1 MSSGRGRSPCDT
13 GPREL
18 QLDVI
23 CPGTFAAASRRNDCS
38 GSAASNLTTSACSAV
53 VRPSSTRR
61 RCRPGASS
69 VAPTPA
75 THRNPRRLRESS
87 DHPTSDRDDITL
99 ELRRGTSSAA
109 DPSVPQGN
117 DLIASLPT
125 ILVLGV
131 WWWILGVPADN
142 ERSERPSQFDAQD
155 TVLVG
160 DPPGGPAARSDHD
173 PVRCDDCE
181 RDGHGVIIP
190 STEPET
196 PRQAARAT
204 RARDGVGDDH
214 RFVTRTY

>member
-99 ELRRGTSSAA
+99 ELRRELLRQQTRACHKATTSSRPYP
-109 DPSVPQGN
+109 PSWSWECGGGSSVSPRTTNGASVHLSLALRTRCWSVIPQVVR
-117 DLIASLPT
+117 L
-125 ILVLGV
+125 
-131 WWWILGVPADN
+131 
-142 ERSERPSQFDAQD
+142 
-155 TVLVG
+155 
-160 DPPGGPAARSDHD
+160 PAA
-173 PVRCDDCE
+173 
-181 RDGHGVIIP
+181 ITIP
-190 STEPET
+190 SDVTT
-196 PRQAARAT
+196 ASAT
-204 RARDGVGDDH
+204 
-214 RFVTRTY
+214 VTASSSPQRCPKLPGKRREQRELATASGTTTVS